1 MTTEMLWFL
10 LANIGFAVLWI
21 FYRLLLHRDTFF
33 TGKRFTLL
41 LGLIFAMTYPLLNV
55 SEWMPAFRPVQN
67 LTQNFSVLLPEIMV
81 TASGYKAYT
90 TLELLSYAYL
100 LVSAVLLCRVLFQF
114 TKLFLLSK
122 RNPSMEV
129 EGQKIICLPKGS
141 APFSFFSLVFIQPE
155 DHSEA
160 DLLEILHHE
169 RTHVRQAHTFD
180 VLFAEIV
187 CTLFWINPF
196 AWLLKYDLRE
206 NLEFL
211 ADKDVVHAGFDPKS
225 YQYHLLRLSYQQSPI
240 RMGNNFNVSQL
251 QNRIKMM
258 NKKRT
263 SQAGWGK
270 YLLTLPLFAA
280 LLLVSYACKNKT
292 EKDTNAKISAES
304 VATRP
309 SDTAAVQAPPP
320 PPPLKSTIKFVPPKV
335 EKSLKTTVKFTAPVI
350 IKEKI
355 TSEAI
360 ANVTKTP
367 DATIVVT
374 DVVVDSSKVA
384 RTVDNMPVFPG
395 DVPAL
400 IKFIS
405 ENLHY
410 PASSAESGIEGR
422 VIVQFVVTKNGDIA
436 NPKVLRGLDAACDSE
451 ALRVVKAMPK
461 WKPGT
466 NKGVP
471 VDVYFTLPFT
481 FKLSI

>member
-1 MTTEMLWFL
+1 MNTEMHWFL
-10 LANIGFAVLWI
+10 LANVGFAMLWM
-21 FYRLLLHRDTFF
+21 FYRLFLHRDTLFIA
-33 TGKRFTLL
+33 KRFILL
-41 LGLIFAMTYPLLNV
+41 LGLVFVLTFPLLNV
-55 SEWMPAFRPVQN
+55 SDWIPVSQPVQK
-67 LTQNFSVLLPEIMV
+67 LTQTFSILLPEITV
-81 TASGYKAYT
+81 RAARPQTYT
-90 TLELLSYAYL
+90 MQELLTDLYI
-100 LVSAVLLCRVLFQF
+100 LVTLVLLCRVLFQF
-114 TKLFLLSK
+114 TKLLVLSR

-129 EGQKIICLPKGS
+129 EGQKIICLPSGS
-141 APFSFFSLVFIQPE
+141 APFSFFGLVFLQPK
-155 DHSEA
+155 DHSEI
-160 DLLEILHHE
+160 DLREILHHE

-180 VLFAEIV
+180 VLLAEIV

-196 AWLLKYDLRE
+196 AWLLKYDMRE

-263 SQAGWGK
+263 SQAGWSK

-292 EKDTNAKISAES
+292 EKDTSAKISAES
-304 VATRP
+304 VATR
-309 SDTAAVQAPPP
+309 STEMVDTAAVEAPA
-320 PPPLKSTIKFVPPKV
+320 LKSTVKFVPPKV
-335 EKSLKTTVKFTAPVI
+335 EKGLKTTIKFTAPVI
-350 IKEKI
+350 TKEKN
-355 TSEAI
+355 TSGAI
-360 ANVTKTP
+360 ANVYKTS

-374 DVVVDSSKVA
+374 DVVVDSSKVVYSA
-384 RTVDNMPVFPG
+384 DEMPKFPG
-395 DVPAL
+395 DVPAM

-410 PASSAESGIEGR
+410 PAASAELGIEGR
-422 VIVQFVVTKNGDIA
+422 VIVRFVVTKTGEVA
-436 NPKVLRGLDAACDSE
+436 NAKIVRGMDEACNNE
-451 ALRVVKAMPK
+451 AIRVVKAMPK

-466 NKGVP
+466 VKGVP

-481 FKLSI
+481 FKLSN